1 MVVDLNH
8 TVSHT
13 IAFTEKNKTKQMQY
27 KAAKLTN
34 TTTTMSR
41 SVTTPRTR
49 TSQPV
54 KATASELVVTS
65 LAEDTQNNFEFFN
78 NNQ

>member
-27 KAAKLTN
+27 KAEKLTN
-34 TTTTMSR
+34 TTTTISR

-49 TSQPV
+49 TS
-54 KATASELVVTS
+54 
-65 LAEDTQNNFEFFN
+65 
-78 NNQ
+78 

>member
-41 SVTTPRTR
+41 SVTT
-49 TSQPV
+49 S
-54 KATASELVVTS
+54 TASELVVTS

-78 NNQ
+78 NN